1 MVFIYESSRWT
12 KKGSIS
18 GYFLASRNMGWIPV
32 GTSLFASNIG
42 SGHFI
47 GLAGAGAASGIAAHG
62 YEQGAIYGLML
73 LGWVFVPVYLASE
86 VYTMPEYLRYRF
98 GGQRIRLYLSCLTLS
113 LSIFTKIAADLYAGA
128 LFIQLALNKNSSW
141 WLYICV
147 LLLLLFAAVFTIVG
161 GLTTVV
167 YTDLVQTVLMVL
179 GSLILMV
186 ISFNAVGGYSGLV
199 EKYPYA
205 VASIKA
211 KDAFNRSCGEPPE
224 DFMSLLRTTDSTKSE
239 YPWTGMTFGLGI
251 IQVWYWCTDQ
261 VIVQRTLAS
270 KSVVHA
276 KGGTILAAYL
286 KFLPLWVMVFPGMA
300 SRILFTDRV
309 ACADPETCQAICGSP
324 KGCTNSAYAEL
335 VLNLLP
341 MGLRGLMVAVMLA
354 ALMSSL
360 TSVFNSSST
369 IFTIDIWIILRKKL
383 FPRKFGSSKPTEKE
397 LIVVGRLFVVVMVVA
412 SVLWIPIIQNTG
424 KSQLFDYINMV
435 ISFLASPICVIYVAG
450 VSCKRL
456 NEKGAFWGLM
466 VGLFM
471 GIIRFVAEFAYDVPA
486 CGSGVPDPRPE
497 LIKNIIGGV
506 HYLHFCVLCW
516 IVTFVTAFCVSF
528 VTEPIPDEC
537 LYRVTFSSRL
547 DPRVRRPIGKGMDS
561 ITQEKVKCAPEN
573 GIQLTEAGSSTNTC
587 SAVSIISTETY
598 TSKCEVTEEQR
609 AAAAAHFLREPPF
622 WNKMININCVICL
635 TLSTFVYGFYA

>member
-1 MVFIYESSRWT
+1 MEFLGGTRLTWVDVLVIALYFVFV
-12 KKGSIS
+12 
-18 GYFLASRNMGWIPV
+18 LAVGLWV

-62 YEQGAIYGLML
+62 YEQGAIYGLVL
-73 LGWVFVPVYLASE
+73 LGWFFVPVYLASE
-86 VYTMPEYLRYRF
+86 VYTMPEYLRFRF
-98 GGQRIRLYLSCLTLS
+98 GGQRIRVYLSCLSLA

-128 LFIQLALNKNSSW
+128 LFIQLSLNKNSGL

-147 LLLLLFAAVFTIVG
+147 LFLLVVAAIFTIVG

-167 YTDLVQTVLMVL
+167 YTDLVQTVLMVC
-179 GSLILMV
+179 GSLILMI

-205 VASIKA
+205 VASIRG
-211 KDAFNRSCGEPPE
+211 KDALNRSCGQPPE

-239 YPWTGMTFGLGI
+239 YPWTGMTFGLAI
-251 IQVWYWCTDQ
+251 IQVWYWCTEQ

-270 KSVVHA
+270 RSVLHA

-300 SRILFTDRV
+300 ARILFTDRV
-309 ACADPETCQAICGSP
+309 ACADPEQCLAICGSP

-341 MGLRGLMVAVMLA
+341 VGFRGLMVAVMMA

-360 TSVFNSSST
+360 TSVFNSAST
-369 IFTIDIWIILRKKL
+369 IFTIDLWTLLRKKICL
-383 FPRKFGSSKPTEKE
+383 NKFGNSKPTEKE
-397 LIVVGRLFVVVMVVA
+397 LIIVGRLFVILMVIA

-435 ISFLASPICVIYVAG
+435 ISFLASPICAIYVIGLAF
-450 VSCKRL
+450 KRI

-466 VGLFM
+466 VGLLM
-471 GIIRFVAEFAYDVPA
+471 GIVRFVAEFAYDVPA
-486 CGSGVPDPRPE
+486 CGSGDPDPRPE
-497 LIKNIIGGV
+497 LVKNVIGGV
-506 HYLHFCVLCW
+506 HYLHFCFLCW
-516 IVTFVTAFCVSF
+516 IVTAVTAFCVSIM
-528 VTEPIPDEC
+528 TEPIPDEC
-537 LYRVTFSSRL
+537 LYRLTFYSRY
-547 DPRVRRPIGKGMDS
+547 DPRVRRPIGKSLGSNM
-561 ITQEKVKCAPEN
+561 TEN
-573 GIQLTEAGSSTNTC
+573 IEHSSTNEGSSTDT
-587 SAVSIISTETY
+587 SIVVAIVSTG
-598 TSKCEVTEEQR
+598 TSSVDKFKTTEEQQ

-622 WNKMININCVICL
+622 WKKVININCIICL